1 MFNEKNRKKGRMTS
15 LTRSFALLCSIA
27 MIFAA
32 GAAQGQVSESPP
44 PTAQGVVVLGEIEH
58 IFVDDMQDMYSA
70 GWIIADGTA
79 VRVPANL
86 LIDTPAN
93 RMTLRDLMD
102 MAPADC
108 RANGE
113 SGLANTDDCIRSK
126 GLQGGGLQAI
136 CNRQPDGFTIAGDV
150 FINKSLVGN
159 VEGGILP
166 TTLGGYVSYVDYD
179 QGYMVING
187 TMNERPSADGGTD
200 KRGVICR
207 INDPESR
214 QTVQSGL
221 GCDPANAGNCS
232 PDERFCV
239 DPDNYSMTFA
249 TGYPVCIPSSDVSAP
264 ERTSGADSITGE
276 GDEFCPMW
284 NRQWVGPRERTVPD
298 SRFFVPI
305 VAGDPI
311 GVEGN
316 FEVVNGVRFF
326 STYGGTVQYGLK
338 TKDQPDQ
345 PDHMIWAEVEQDTPP
360 FDNARIKSICIAFT
374 TLDTSWVDFYK
385 IHKDPV
391 SGEDIEYPWGS
402 SVGNIGTRFHGMPPN
417 AGGIMK
423 VIYDVDFLLGAPV
436 RTGYSPCQNLQNAG
450 FVVCPN
456 GGTFAE
462 EVEVSM
468 PIHREMTGYSRH
480 RSELLPG
487 IFPVDM
493 LGREAQHG
501 MYLTPSGVGHP
512 EFVEINLNKSSFPF
526 VFDGIPWNIDRR
538 LGVGGCPEV
547 GGELVCED
555 PASVPIGSLGLDP
568 FPASGDPDWV
578 QHTINNGA
586 PVFAT
591 ERFSAYHPFGP
602 DDIAPQYGADA
613 PARQFPPVLDGLQG
627 IACDV
632 TNAGPLAA
640 SDALLATEDTAI
652 AMATADLLSNDT
664 DPDNDR
670 LEVFM
675 VEETSLNGG
684 SVSSDGTQVTFQ
696 SAQDYHGPDEFYYS
710 VTDGHG
716 GISRGTVS
724 VTISPVND
732 DPVAQI
738 DEITMSSAAAYDFTD
753 ADLLANDHDV
763 DGDPMTITSIS
774 EIAPG
779 ASPGTVTSTGP
790 GQWSFV
796 ATGAGLSAWSYT
808 VEDGVGGSAVNVVR
822 FWVDNAT
829 PVATDDLATLDEDT
843 PATINALL
851 NDSDADLDTLSI
863 SSVSAAMQG
872 TVEIVFGSSLLYTP
886 DLDSNGTDSFSYTIT
901 DGKGTEA
908 TATVT
913 LTINPINDAPRLFN
927 DAVTTLEDTS
937 VDIHVLANDY
947 DPEGDNMTVSIPT
960 TAAFDGTV
968 TLLPGGVLRFT
979 PLPNSAIGLP
989 ANFIYIVTDSQGAF
1003 STALVDVLVIPVNDQ
1018 PVTGIDTVLL
1028 LEDVGTTINVLLND
1042 VDVDG
1047 DQLRIGSV
1055 TPPANFPGTV
1065 TWNINGNVTITPDPD
1080 ASSLTPM
1087 LISYV
1092 ATDGALEDIGTI
1104 SVVILPVN
1112 DAPVASD
1119 DLGNTTLEDN
1129 SIDIDVLAN
1138 DTDVDT
1144 GDTLQVASVTQGTRG
1159 VSSLLANGSVRYTP
1173 NPNEHGQDLF
1183 TYTMHDGA
1191 GGQSTATVA
1200 VTIEAVN
1207 DVPVAGTLSVLPM
1220 AEDGVRIVTAALL
1233 LSVAS
1238 DADGDP
1244 LRITNVGQPVNG
1256 LVTIDTDANNNIT
1269 ALIYH
1274 PNANYHGSD
1283 TFSYDVTDDVIEG
1296 GVLSSSSS
1304 SVTLNILPVN
1314 DAPVAINDAN
1324 LSVTGGELLAIAPLA
1339 NDSDPD
1345 GDPLTLASLAS
1356 GPFHGLAVINP
1367 DGTLDYT
1374 ADDNFDGSDTILYV
1388 VSDGHGGTSTASI
1401 VISVTAPPSTALAV
1415 IRGDANIDG
1424 HLDVSDPVETVLY
1437 LFDADPVACLLAL
1450 DSNDDELVDLGDI
1463 IYSLNNLFST
1473 GADPA
1478 APFPF
1483 CGLDPT
1489 TGSLPCVGFGL
1500 CD

>member
-32 GAAQGQVSESPP
+32 GIAQGQVSESPP
-44 PTAQGVVVLGEIEH
+44 PTALGVVVLGEIEH
-58 IFVDDMQDMYSA
+58 IFVDDMEDMFSA

-86 LIDTPAN
+86 LIDLPAN
-93 RMTLRDLMD
+93 RLTLRDIMNG
-102 MAPADC
+102 APADC

-113 SGLANTDDCIRSK
+113 SGLASTDQCLASK
-126 GLQGGGLQAI
+126 ALGGGGLQAI
-136 CNRQPDGFTIAGDV
+136 CNRMPDGFTIAGDI
-150 FINKSLVGN
+150 FILKDMVGN
-159 VEGGILP
+159 VAGGIVGP
-166 TTLGGYVSYVDYD
+166 TVGGYVSYIDYD
-179 QGYMVING
+179 QGYLVVNG
-187 TMNERPSADGGTD
+187 TMNEKPTADGGTD
-200 KRGVICR
+200 RKGVIVR

-221 GCDPANAGNCS
+221 GCDDANGANCS

-239 DPDNYSMTFA
+239 DPDNYSLTFS
-249 TGYPVCIPSSDVSAP
+249 TGYPVCIPSSDVTAP
-264 ERTSGADSITGE
+264 ERTNGADSITGE

-298 SRFFVPI
+298 SRFFVPL
-305 VAGDPI
+305 VPGDPV
-311 GVEGN
+311 GFDGN

-326 STYGGTVQYGLK
+326 STYGGTIQYGLK

-345 PDHMIWAEVEQDTPP
+345 PDHMIWAEVEQDCPP
-360 FDNARIKSICIAFT
+360 FDNARIKSLCIAFT
-374 TLDTSWVDFYK
+374 TLDSSWVDFYK
-385 IHKDPV
+385 LHKDPV
-391 SGEDIEYPWGS
+391 SGEDMEYPWGS

-417 AGGIMK
+417 AGGIFK
-423 VIYDVDFLLGAPV
+423 VGYDIDFLLGAPV
-436 RTGYSPCQNLQNAG
+436 SAGVSPCQNLQNAG
-450 FVVCPN
+450 WNVCPN
-456 GGTFAE
+456 GGTMVE
-462 EVEVSM
+462 EVNVSM
-468 PIHREMTGYSRH
+468 PVHREIVGYSRH
-480 RSELLPG
+480 RDELLPG
-487 IFPVDM
+487 IFPVDV

-501 MYLTPSGVGHP
+501 MYVTPSGVGHP
-512 EFVEINLNKSSFPF
+512 EFGEINLNKISYPF
-526 VFDGIPWNIDRR
+526 IFDGIPWNQDRR
-538 LGVGGCPEV
+538 LGVGGCPELA
-547 GGELVCED
+547 GAFACED
-555 PASVPIGSLGLDP
+555 PASVPIGTFALDP
-568 FPASGDPDWV
+568 FPSSGDPDWV
-578 QHTINNGA
+578 QHSINNGV
-586 PVFAT
+586 PVFAA

-602 DDIAPQYGADA
+602 DDFAPQYGADA
-613 PARQFPPVLDGLQG
+613 PAREFPPILDGLSG
-627 IACDV
+627 ILCDV
-632 TNAGPLAA
+632 TNGAPFAA
-640 SDALLATEDTAI
+640 SDALLAVEDTATAI
-652 AMATADLLSNDT
+652 STADLLTNDS

-675 VEETSLNGG
+675 VEGTSLNGG
-684 SVSSDGTQVTFQ
+684 SVSSDGTLVTFQ
-696 SAQDYHGPDEFYYS
+696 SAQDYNGPDEFYYS

-716 GISRGTVS
+716 GISRGSVS
-724 VTISPVND
+724 VTISAVND

-763 DGDPMTITSIS
+763 DGDSLTITSIT
-774 EIAPG
+774 EISPL

-790 GQWSFV
+790 GLWSFV

-808 VEDGVGGSAVNVVR
+808 VEDGAGGSAVNVVR

-851 NDSDADLDTLSI
+851 NDSDAEGDTLSI
-863 SSVSAAMQG
+863 SAVSAALQG

-979 PLPNSAIGLP
+979 PVPNTAIGLP

-1028 LEDVGTTINVLLND
+1028 LEDTAATLNVLLND

-1092 ATDGALEDIGTI
+1092 ATDGTLEDIGTI

-1119 DLGNTTLEDN
+1119 DLGNTMLEDN

-1138 DTDVDT
+1138 DTDVDA
-1144 GDTLQVASVTQGTRG
+1144 GDTLQVASVTQGIRG
-1159 VSSLLANGSVRYTP
+1159 ISSLLANGSVRYTP

-1220 AEDGVRIVTAALL
+1220 AEDGVRIVTSALL

-1244 LRITNVGQPVNG
+1244 LRITNVGQPING

-1388 VSDGHGGTSTASI
+1388 VSDGHGGSATASI
-1401 VISVTAPPSTALAV
+1401 VISVSAPPSTALAV

-1424 HLDVSDPVETVLY
+1424 HLDVSDSVETVLY

-1489 TGSLPCVGFGL
+1489 TGSLPCAGFGL